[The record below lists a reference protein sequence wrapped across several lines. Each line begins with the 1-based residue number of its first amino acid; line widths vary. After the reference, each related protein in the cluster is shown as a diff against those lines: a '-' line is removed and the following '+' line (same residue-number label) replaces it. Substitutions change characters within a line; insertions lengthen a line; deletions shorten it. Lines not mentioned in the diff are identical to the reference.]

1 MTTLES
7 LRIFEV
13 KKPLRSELE
22 VDVST
27 WLRLMGALTDSGEKG
42 ISWRTWGK
50 LSGTKSLG
58 TLLKEIRKGESI
70 FVRTEKGELVR
81 KASKAIIDV
90 IHVDSYGNKYG
101 LYEEI
106 RTSNGWVRRHEDP
119 ISQNGVKEKALPF
132 ENPQETALRGLHEEM
147 EVKDLS
153 EDELK
158 DLDFIGSRVEL
169 LESNGYPGL
178 NTRYTFSDFKFK
190 LPLRF
195 YRPEYYFREGRRRMR
210 LLWEKI
216 V

>member
-81 KASKAIIDV
+81 KVSKAIIDV
-90 IHVDSYGNKYG
+90 IHVDSSGNKYG
-101 LYEEI
+101 L
-106 RTSNGWVRRHEDP
+106 
-119 ISQNGVKEKALPF
+119 
-132 ENPQETALRGLHEEM
+132 
-147 EVKDLS
+147 
-153 EDELK
+153 
-158 DLDFIGSRVEL
+158 
-169 LESNGYPGL
+169 
-178 NTRYTFSDFKFK
+178 
-190 LPLRF
+190 
-195 YRPEYYFREGRRRMR
+195 
-210 LLWEKI
+210 
-216 V
+216 